1 MLRLSDRLQMIADQI
16 EPGETMADIGCD
28 HGFLPIYLRLTEK
41 SPKVIV
47 ADVSVPSLA
56 KAASNARLHG
66 FCAEAA
72 AGDGMRMAADARGK
86 DDAGMDFRAGN
97 GLSVLAPGEVDA
109 VVIAGMG
116 GKLIRDI
123 MAADLE
129 HTCSFKRF
137 VLQPRIGQGYLRKW
151 LLAHGFA
158 IIKESLVVEGSHIAE
173 IITAV
178 SPGWMEEMGTGSREA
193 DAGEGMVGM
202 VGMVAGEGSSPAA
215 EGRDSAHTD
224 FPVVRGMQDGADAQG
239 NAMIW
244 KIPPWM
250 IHAQGPVIDFLTR
263 SLAGEQEKLSNVM
276 RARTRDMRLEQTIC
290 HDIDY
295 LKRLIEECE
304 NGQQKR
310 YEK

>member
-28 HGFLPIYLRLTEK
+28 HGFLPIYLRLAGK
-41 SPKVIV
+41 SPKAIV
-47 ADVSVPSLA
+47 ADVSALSLA
-56 KAASNARLHG
+56 KAASNASLHG

-72 AGDGMRMAADARGK
+72 AGVGMRMAADARGK

-97 GLSVLAPGEVDA
+97 GLFVLAPGEVDA

-137 VLQPRIGQGYLRKW
+137 VLQPRIGQGHLRKW
-151 LLAHGFA
+151 LLRHGFA
-158 IIKESLVVEGSHIAE
+158 IINEGLVTEGAHIAE
-173 IITAV
+173 IITAI
-178 SPGWMEEMGTGSREA
+178 SPGWMEMAGTGSREA
-193 DAGEGMVGM
+193 DAGEGMV
-202 VGMVAGEGSSPAA
+202 AGEGSSPVA

-224 FPVVRGMQDGADAQG
+224 FPVVREMQDGADAQG

-263 SLAGEQEKLSNVM
+263 SLTAEQKKLSNVM
-276 RARTRDMRLEQTIC
+276 RAKVRDMRLEQTIC

-295 LKRLIEECE
+295 LKRLIEEYE
-304 NGQQKR
+304 HGQQKK